1 MAVTSITSFA
11 ISCSRGALS
20 KLVAPD
26 ELGAVFS
33 VIGMGESLLPVLI
46 MPLNTAIYNSTLDVF
61 PGTVF
66 LFEAGTGVVIAV
78 IYV

>member
-1 MAVTSITSFA
+1 MAVTGISSFA

-33 VIGMGESLLPVLI
+33 VIGMGESLLPVLTT
-46 MPLNTAIYNSTLDVF
+46 PLNTAIYNSTLEVF
-61 PGTVF
+61 PGMVF
-66 LFEAGTGVVIAV
+66 VVQAGVSVVIAV